1 MVGISRRSL
10 LAAGALAPA
19 LAPSLLRP
27 ASAQTAKLRLGTWG
41 GSWRDA
47 MEAHVVSQLAP
58 LGVSVEYVLGNPDD
72 NLAKLVVAK
81 RQGQVAF
88 DVWECKPDETVNLT
102 RSGMLARLDFSK
114 LPNAAALPP
123 WARAPEY
130 VCTLATQDGIVYNA
144 QKFQEAGLAPPTRYL
159 DLNAPALRGKVAFPD
174 VSNTLHWN
182 AVFGLAYED
191 GKDESNMSSVIG
203 LVKAMK
209 PAYYFASSTDLALKF
224 GSGEIW
230 AAPWQTGWAIR
241 LKRSGVPA
249 AIGWTTFGRHR
260 GGLQFNAAAAVAGA
274 PNLAGA
280 HAFINAFLS
289 VEGQYQFCKA
299 TGTMPTNPTA
309 RLKMAQDPELAA
321 MMLLSDD
328 AVEGAFRVDWTRFN
342 LKAWRERWTR
352 EIGT

>member
-1 MVGISRRSL
+1 MGEVSRRTV
-10 LAAGALAPA
+10 LAAGALAPV
-19 LAPSLLRP
+19 LAAGGWPARAQGAPLRI
-27 ASAQTAKLRLGTWG
+27 GTWG

-47 MEAHVVSQLAP
+47 MEAHVVSRLAP
-58 LGVSVEYVLGNPDD
+58 LGHKVEYVLGNPDD

-81 RQGQVAF
+81 RQNQVAF
-88 DVWECKPDETVNLT
+88 DAWECKPDETVNLT
-102 RSGMLARLDFSK
+102 RSGMLAPLDFSK
-114 LPNAAALPP
+114 IPNAAALPE
-123 WARAPEY
+123 WARAPQY

-182 AVFGLAYED
+182 AVFGIAYED
-191 GKDESNMSSVIG
+191 GKNESDMSSVIG
-203 LVKAMK
+203 LVKALK

-230 AAPWQTGWAIR
+230 AAPWQTGWALR

-249 AIGWTTFGRHR
+249 AIAWTSFGPHR
-260 GGLQFNAAAAVAGA
+260 GALQFNAAAAVAGT

-280 HAFINAFLS
+280 HDFINAFLS
-289 VEGQYQFCKA
+289 PEAQFQFCKA
-299 TGTMPTNPTA
+299 TGTMPTVPEA
-309 RLKMAQDPELAA
+309 RHRMAQDPELAA
-321 MMLLSDD
+321 MMLLDD
-328 AVEGAFRVDWTRFN
+328 AAVESAFKVDWARFN

-352 EIGT
+352 EIGA